1 MKTVGQRLMK
11 WFKQNKREL
20 PWRNSTDPYFIWLS
34 EIILQQTRVQQG
46 LPYFRR
52 FIDEYPTVKQ
62 LANASQDKVFKLWQG
77 LGYYRRAE
85 NMIKTARIVATEF
98 NGVFP
103 KTSGELKR
111 LPGIGE
117 YTAAAIASIA
127 YGEKVAVV
135 DGNVYRVLARLFGIK
150 TVIQTTQSK
159 KEFSSVMLSLMEDFY
174 PGTFNEA
181 VMEFGALHCVPQNPD
196 CNGCIL
202 NDRCFAYMHNQV
214 QELPVV
220 KTKKKKKKLFI
231 YYFVVEWNNHLMLNH
246 RKKNEIWKE
255 LYDFPSA
262 EYDSEQTDEV
272 ILKTIKEL
280 NFITPQTVTITT
292 PFSRVYKHQLTHID
306 VFAQFIRISSNKKPI
321 LKRHQ
326 NLYLVPRNKVT
337 EYAVS
342 RLVDRYLDDVE

>member
-1 MKTVGQRLMK
+1 ME
-11 WFKQNKREL
+11 WFEQNRRKL
-20 PWRNSTDPYFIWLS
+20 PWRKTTDPYRIWLS

-46 LPYFRR
+46 LPYYQR
-52 FIDEYPTVKQ
+52 FINEYPTVKQ

-127 YGEKVAVV
+127 YNEKVAVV

-150 TVIQTTQSK
+150 SVIQTTQSK
-159 KEFSSVMLSLMEDFY
+159 KEFSSVMLSLMEDFH

-196 CNGCIL
+196 CTGCIF
-202 NDRCFAYMHNQV
+202 NDRCFASMHKQV

-231 YYFVVEWNNHLMLNH
+231 YYFVVDWKNHLILNQ

-255 LYDFPSA
+255 LYDFPSV
-262 EYDSEQTDEV
+262 EYNSEQAGEV
-272 ILKTIKEL
+272 VMKAIEKF
-280 NFITPQTVTITT
+280 NFITPETITVTT
-292 PFSRVYKHQLTHID
+292 PFSKIYKHQLTHID
-306 VFAQFIRISSNKKPI
+306 IFAQFIRITSNKKPR
-321 LKRHQ
+321 LKRQQ
-326 NLYLVPRNKVT
+326 NLYLVPRNKIT

-342 RLVDRYLDDVE
+342 RLVDRYLDDVKQVK